1 MSSAEQSWTKL
12 LLVFNKFGI
21 LSIWD
26 LDNLGF
32 GQCLQR
38 SRVRPSRCRFL
49 INDFALKS
57 NGGWNMM
64 DGSIDKVQLVV
75 LHVILYNL
83 KILWWIYGA
92 VHNKIKLVVDVY
104 RVEQYVVQCSCT
116 KLI

>member
-1 MSSAEQSWTKL
+1 MSSAEESWTKL
-12 LLVFNKFGI
+12 LLVSNQFGI
-21 LSIWD
+21 WTIQD
-26 LDNLGF
+26 LGF

-75 LHVILYNL
+75 DMWHS
-83 KILWWIYGA
+83 A
-92 VHNKIKLVVDVY
+92 
-104 RVEQYVVQCSCT
+104 QYSKTCSGYLAHWTKCTWT
-116 KLI
+116 KLLCKAPLRIIVVAIF

>member
-1 MSSAEQSWTKL
+1 MSSAEESWTKL
-12 LLVFNKFGI
+12 LLVSNQFGI
-21 LSIWD
+21 LTIWD
-26 LDNLGF
+26 LIIWDLGF

-75 LHVILYNL
+75 DMWHSAQYSKTCSGYLAHWTNCTWTVLL
-83 KILWWIYGA
+83 APQGA
-92 VHNKIKLVVDVY
+92 LVVVT
-104 RVEQYVVQCSCT
+104 V
-116 KLI
+116 